1 MRAPF
6 LEIADISEHAK
17 QAIRSVGLSY
27 YDEPLSSAELQDLID
42 IFKRIESGET
52 TYDQEDDRL
61 LSEWR
66 EAKARESVNKAP

>member
-1 MRAPF
+1 MRSPF

-17 QAIRSVGLSY
+17 QAIGSVGLSY
-27 YDEPLSSAELQDLID
+27 DEPLLSAALQDLID
-42 IFKRIESGET
+42 TFKRIESGET
-52 TYDQEDDRL
+52 TYYQEDDRL

>member
-1 MRAPF
+1 MRATI
-6 LEIADISEHAK
+6 LETADISEHAK
-17 QAIRSVGLSY
+17 HAIGCVGLSY
-27 YDEPLSSAELQDLID
+27 DKPLLPAALQDLID
-42 IFKRIESGET
+42 TFKRIESGET